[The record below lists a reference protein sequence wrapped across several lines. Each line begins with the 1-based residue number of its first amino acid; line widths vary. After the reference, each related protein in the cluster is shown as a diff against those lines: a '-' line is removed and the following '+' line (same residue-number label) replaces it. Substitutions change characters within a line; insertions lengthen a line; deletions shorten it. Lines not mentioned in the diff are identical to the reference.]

1 MDNNI
6 FISNTY
12 SVAYAVNQDVGEEW
26 NDIKWDNH
34 HHHIQYH
41 RLYLLT
47 EGTASIQLY
56 NRTLELMPGY
66 VYLVP
71 AYSVKKSHV
80 DGTMNK
86 YYIHFQSD
94 QPVFTLFRYI
104 STNYSVK
111 ANNLTEDLFRIVVE
125 NYHSNTVES
134 RCRVQGAMNLI
145 LSDFLAEVFIDSP
158 TIKKFGKVISYID
171 ANYNKKINNSD
182 LATIMNVSTA
192 YFANYFKETFNISPK
207 QYILN
212 KRLAES
218 QRLLLETSMSIKE
231 IAFAVGFENE
241 NYFSEFF
248 AQKIGVSAL
257 KYRKR
262 AFPKERE
269 SIL

>member
-26 NDIKWDNH
+26 NNVKWDNH

-41 RLYLLT
+41 RLYFLT

-56 NRTLELMPGY
+56 NRTLDLKPGY
-66 VYLVP
+66 VYFVP
-71 AYSVKKSHV
+71 AYSVKKSHI

-104 STNYSVK
+104 SSNYSVK
-111 ANNLTEDLFRIVVE
+111 SNNLTEDLFKIVVE
-125 NYHSNTVES
+125 NYHSKTVES
-134 RCRVQGAMNLI
+134 RYRVQGAMNLI
-145 LSDFLAEVFIDSP
+145 LADFLTEVFIDSP
-158 TIKKFGKVISYID
+158 TIKKFDKVISYID
-171 ANYNKKINNSD
+171 ANYNKKITNSD
-182 LATIMNVSTA
+182 LASIMNVSTA
-192 YFANYFKETFNISPK
+192 YFGNYFKETFNISPK

-248 AQKIGVSAL
+248 AQKVGTSAKKFRAGGV
-257 KYRKR
+257 
-262 AFPKERE
+262 PKNLQ